1 MLHLEKPV
9 FGNRDVNKKVT
20 TSQRIGEIGEKAA
33 NLQFLRIGFQ
43 FDGRSRLEAGI
54 DGIAEVMDDDQP
66 TAKMIAVQVKATER
80 GSYVGET
87 NAGFTYRVRAS
98 DFDYWRGSNLPVI
111 LVLYRQLDD
120 TFFWK
125 SLENLVGEAERTL
138 QFDKERDVLDGRAK
152 DRLAALTV
160 AKQGH
165 GYYVPPLG
173 GGEDAIIN
181 MVPLQLPEEIFVAP
195 TQLSTQK
202 ALARM
207 NKVREGQRYDWMIDE
222 TSLWTFC
229 DPLTTPV
236 RDLVERDQVE
246 RIETDFLA
254 QHDAVDQQHKFAGLL
269 RHTLAHDFRDLLG
282 WDRKKKQF
290 YFLPTPG
297 GVARKFRYL
306 GAKQKTQ
313 ADVVSV
319 YQKSKGEGPI
329 DYVRHHSFH
338 PRFERLAD
346 QWYLIINPSYYF
358 TSDGARALNYP
369 DALLSG
375 KKRLDTNSTVRGQV
389 IMWHRLLSG
398 LEFEDA
404 GELLAPDT
412 KTDRIIKFGDPPSIE
427 LPKSVPEDVWGA
439 KAQKSRKPSG
449 SNEQGSFDL

>member
-1 MLHLEKPV
+1 MLHLESV
-9 FGNRDVNKKVT
+9 TGYRAVNKRIT

-66 TAKMIAVQVKATER
+66 TAKMIAVQVKATES
-80 GSYVGET
+80 GGYTGET
-87 NAGFTYRVRAS
+87 DVGFTYRVRAS

-111 LVLYRQLDD
+111 LVLYRLSDD
-120 TFFWK
+120 TFYWK
-125 SLENLVGEAERTL
+125 SLENLIGEFERTL
-138 QFDKERDVLDGRAK
+138 QFDKGRDVLDGRAK

-181 MVPLQLPEEIFVAP
+181 MMPLRFPDEIFVAQ

-202 ALARM
+202 ALVRM
-207 NKVREGQRYDWMIDE
+207 NKVRGGQRYDWMIDE

-229 DPLTTPV
+229 DPLTTSV

-246 RIETDFLA
+246 KIETDFLA
-254 QHDAVDQQHKFAGLL
+254 KHDAVDQQHKFAGLL

-282 WDRKKKQF
+282 WDRKKRQF
-290 YFLPTPG
+290 YFLPAPG
-297 GVARKFRYL
+297 SVTRKFRYL
-306 GAKQKTQ
+306 GAKQKTR

-319 YQKSKGEGPI
+319 YKKSKGEGPV
-329 DYVRHHSFH
+329 DYVRHHSFV

-346 QWYLIINPSYYF
+346 QWYLIINPSYHF
-358 TSDGARALNYP
+358 TSDGERGLNYP

-398 LEFEDA
+398 MEFDDA
-404 GELLAPDT
+404 GGLLSPDT
-412 KTDRIIKFGDPPSIE
+412 GTDRVIRIGEPPVIE

-439 KAQKSRKPSG
+439 RAEKTRKRSAPD
-449 SNEQGSFDL
+449 EQGSFDL

>member
-1 MLHLEKPV
+1 M
-9 FGNRDVNKKVT
+9 KKRIT

-66 TAKMIAVQVKATER
+66 TAKMIAVQVKASESGRYT
-80 GSYVGET
+80 GESDV
-87 NAGFTYRVRAS
+87 GFTYRVRAS

-111 LVLYRQLDD
+111 LVLYRLSDD
-120 TFFWK
+120 TFYWK
-125 SLENLVGEAERTL
+125 SLENLIGESERTL
-138 QFDKERDVLDGRAK
+138 QFDKGRDVLDGRSK

-181 MVPLQLPEEIFVAP
+181 MMPLWLPDEIFVAQ

-207 NKVREGQRYDWMIDE
+207 NKVRRDQRYDWMIDG

-229 DPLTTPV
+229 DPLTTTV

-246 RIETDFLA
+246 KIETEFLA
-254 QHDAVDQQHKFAGLL
+254 KHDAVDQQHKFAGLL
-269 RHTLAHDFRDLLG
+269 RYTLAHDFRDLLG
-282 WDRKKKQF
+282 WDRKKRQF
-290 YFLPTPG
+290 YFLPSPG
-297 GVARKFRYL
+297 SVTRKFRYL

-319 YQKSKGEGPI
+319 YKKSEGEGPV
-329 DYVRHHSFH
+329 DYVRHHSFI

-346 QWYLIINPSYYF
+346 QWYLIVNPSYHF
-358 TSDGARALNYP
+358 TSDGERGLNYP

-398 LEFEDA
+398 MEFEDA
-404 GELLAPDT
+404 GSLLSTGAE
-412 KTDRIIKFGDPPSIE
+412 TDRVIMIGEPPVIE

-439 KAQKSRKPSG
+439 KSQKARKRSAPD
-449 SNEQGSFDL
+449 EQGSFEL

>member
-1 MLHLEKPV
+1 MGCCIQKLAYQVMVVSRVLGDLEFALSGLTFRKGSFHILLLLPYVAPDKVLHLEQPV
-9 FGNRDVNKKVT
+9 FGDRDVNKKIT
-20 TSQRIGEIGEKAA
+20 TSRRMGEIGEKAA

-54 DGIAEVMDDDQP
+54 DGIAEVMDNDQP
-66 TAKMIAVQVKATER
+66 TAKMIAVQVKATES
-80 GSYVGET
+80 GTYAGET
-87 NAGFTYRVRAS
+87 DSAFTYRVRAK

-111 LVLYRQLDD
+111 LVLYRLSDD

-125 SLENLVGEAERTL
+125 SLENLVGEAERIL
-138 QFDKERDVLDGRAK
+138 HFDKERDVLDGRAK

-173 GGEDAIIN
+173 GGEEAIIN
-181 MVPLQLPEEIFVAP
+181 MVPLQLPDEIFVAQ

-207 NKVREGQRYDWMIDE
+207 NKVRKGQRYDWMIDE

-246 RIETDFLA
+246 KIETDFLA
-254 QHDAVDQQHKFAGLL
+254 KHDAVDQQYKFAGLL

-282 WDRKKKQF
+282 WDGKKKQF
-290 YFLPTPG
+290 YFLPAPG
-297 GVARKFRYL
+297 GVGRKFRYL

-319 YQKSKGEGPI
+319 YQKSKG
-329 DYVRHHSFH
+329 
-338 PRFERLAD
+338 
-346 QWYLIINPSYYF
+346 
-358 TSDGARALNYP
+358 
-369 DALLSG
+369 
-375 KKRLDTNSTVRGQV
+375 
-389 IMWHRLLSG
+389 
-398 LEFEDA
+398 
-404 GELLAPDT
+404 
-412 KTDRIIKFGDPPSIE
+412 
-427 LPKSVPEDVWGA
+427 
-439 KAQKSRKPSG
+439 
-449 SNEQGSFDL
+449 

>member
-1 MLHLEKPV
+1 M
-9 FGNRDVNKKVT
+9 NKRIT
-20 TSQRIGEIGEKAA
+20 ASQRVGEIGEKAVG
-33 NLQFLRIGFQ
+33 LQFLRIGFQ

-54 DGIAEVMDDDQP
+54 DGISEVMDEGSP
-66 TAKMIAVQVKATER
+66 TAKMIAVQVKATE
-80 GSYVGET
+80 SAPYSGET
-87 NAGFTYRVRAS
+87 DVGFSYRVRAS

-111 LVLYRQLDD
+111 LVLYRLSDD

-138 QFDKERDVLDGRAK
+138 QFDKTLDVLDGRAK

-181 MVPLQLPEEIFVAP
+181 MLPMRLPQEIFVAQ
-195 TQLSTQK
+195 TQLTTQK

-207 NKVREGQRYDWMIDE
+207 NKAHEGRRYDWMIDA

-229 DPLTTPV
+229 DPLTTSV

-254 QHDAVDQQHKFAGLL
+254 GHDAVDQQHKFAGLL

-290 YFLPTPG
+290 YFLPEPG
-297 GVARKFRYL
+297 GVARTFRYL

-319 YQKSKGEGPI
+319 YKKSKNEGPI
-329 DYVRHHSFH
+329 DYVRHHSFI
-338 PRFERLAD
+338 PKFERLVD
-346 QWYLIINPSYYF
+346 QWFLIVNPSYFF
-358 TSDGARALNYP
+358 TSDGTHALNYP

-398 LEFEDA
+398 MEFEDA
-404 GELLAPDT
+404 GCLLSADPSS
-412 KTDRIIKFGDPPSIE
+412 DRIVRFGEPPVIE

-439 KAQKSRKPSG
+439 KGQKAKKSSETE
-449 SNEQGSFDL
+449 EQGSLNL

>member
-1 MLHLEKPV
+1 M
-9 FGNRDVNKKVT
+9 NKKVT
-20 TSQRIGEIGEKAA
+20 ANQRIGEIGEKAA

-54 DGIAEVMDDDQP
+54 DGIAEVMDDDEP
-66 TAKMIAVQVKATER
+66 TAKMIAVQVKATEGAR
-80 GSYVGET
+80 YTGESE
-87 NAGFTYRVRAS
+87 AGFTYRVRAP

-111 LVLYRQLDD
+111 LVVYRRSDD

-125 SLENLVGEAERTL
+125 SLENLVGESERTL
-138 QFDKERDVLDGRAK
+138 QFDKERDVLDSSAR

-173 GGEDAIIN
+173 GGEDAIVN
-181 MVPLQLPEEIFVAP
+181 MLPLRLPDEIFVAQ
-195 TQLSTQK
+195 TQLSTQQ

-222 TSLWTFC
+222 TTLWTFC
-229 DPLTTPV
+229 DPLTTSV

-246 RIETDFLA
+246 KIETDFLA

-269 RHTLAHDFRDLLG
+269 RHTLAHDFSDILR

-297 GVARKFRYL
+297 SVARSFHYL
-306 GAKQKTQ
+306 GAKQKTN
-313 ADVVSV
+313 AEVVSV
-319 YQKSKGEGPI
+319 YRKSKGDGPV
-329 DYVRHHSFH
+329 DYVRHHSFV
-338 PRFERLAD
+338 PRFECLAD
-346 QWYLIINPSYYF
+346 QWYLVVSPSYYF
-358 TSDGARALNYP
+358 TSDGARALSYP
-369 DALLSG
+369 DTLLSG

-398 LEFEDA
+398 MEFEDA
-404 GELLAPDT
+404 GGLLNADPV
-412 KTDRIIKFGDPPSIE
+412 TDRIIRIGELPVVA

-439 KAQKSRKPSG
+439 KGQNSKKAPASDT
-449 SNEQGSFDL
+449 QGNLDL